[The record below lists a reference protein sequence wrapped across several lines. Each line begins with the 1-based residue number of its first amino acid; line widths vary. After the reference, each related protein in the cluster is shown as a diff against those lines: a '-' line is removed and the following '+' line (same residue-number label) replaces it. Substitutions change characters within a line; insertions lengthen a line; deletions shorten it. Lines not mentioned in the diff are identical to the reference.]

1 MKDKLKF
8 YINGQWVESESN
20 EKIEVINPANET
32 IVGHVTA
39 GTIEDIDSAVK
50 AAANAFK
57 TYQFSSK
64 NERIE
69 LLNNVIAEYENR
81 YQDFVDTI
89 TEEMGAPLWL
99 SSKAQASTG
108 IKNLNE
114 TLDALKEYEFEK
126 EEGDYILMKEPIGVV
141 GMITPWNWPM
151 NQITTKV
158 SAALAAGCTMVLKPS
173 EISPY
178 CAMLLAEVFDTAGV
192 PAGIF
197 NVVNG
202 YGPTVGAALSEHK
215 YVDMMSFT
223 GSTRAGI
230 AVAQASATTVK
241 RVHQELGGKSSNII
255 LDDVADLERSVK
267 GGAGHCFLNSGQS
280 CNAPT
285 KMLVSS
291 TNYNKAVEVAG
302 ATAES
307 TTVGDPHGEFRMGP
321 IANKAQYEKVL
332 RMIEIGIEEGATLV
346 AGGTERPD
354 GYDSGYYV
362 KPTVFANVTP
372 DMTIAKEEIFGPVLS
387 IIKYETEEEAIQI
400 ANDTEYGLAGYIQGE
415 PSHAHEVAKKIRAG
429 QIIIN
434 GGARGTGAPFG
445 GYKASGNGREHG
457 LHGLEECLETKAVIA
472 PGAYSSKSG
481 SFLIIISNAGW

>member
-20 EKIEVINPANET
+20 EKIEVINPANES

-39 GTIEDIDSAVK
+39 GTKEDIDSAVK
-50 AAANAFK
+50 AASNAFE

-64 NERIE
+64 DDRIE
-69 LLNNVIAEYENR
+69 ILNNVIAEYENR

-114 TLDALKEYEFEK
+114 TLDALKEYQFEK
-126 EEGDYILMKEPIGVV
+126 AEGDYILMKEQIGVV

-215 YVDMMSFT
+215 DVDMMSFT

-230 AVAQASATTVK
+230 AVAQASASTVK

-285 KMLVSS
+285 KMLVSA
-291 TNYNKAVEVAG
+291 TNYEKAVEVAA

-346 AGGTERPD
+346 AGGVERPD

-372 DMTIAKEEIFGPVLS
+372 DMTIAQEEIFGPVLS

-415 PSHAHEVAKKIRAG
+415 PGHAHEVAKKIRAG

-472 PGAYSSKSG
+472 PDA
-481 SFLIIISNAGW
+481 

>member
-39 GTIEDIDSAVK
+39 GTKEDIDSAVN

-64 NERIE
+64 DERID

-215 YVDMMSFT
+215 DVDMMSFT

-291 TNYNKAVEVAG
+291 TNYDKAIEVAG

-472 PGAYSSKSG
+472 PGA
-481 SFLIIISNAGW
+481 

>member
-1 MKDKLKF
+1 MKDKLNF
-8 YINGQWVESESN
+8 YIDGQWVEPKSSET
-20 EKIEVINPANET
+20 IEVINPANEN
-32 IVGHVTA
+32 IIGHVAA
-39 GTIEDIDSAVK
+39 GTKEDIDMAVK
-50 AAANAFK
+50 AASRAFESFQ
-57 TYQFSSK
+57 YSSK
-64 NERIE
+64 DDRIE
-69 LLNNVIAEYENR
+69 MLNNVISEYENR

-114 TLDALKEYEFEK
+114 TLDAIKEYEFEK
-126 EEGDYILMKEPIGVV
+126 KEGDYILIKEPIGVV

-178 CAMLLAEVFDTAGV
+178 CGMLLAEVFDK
-192 PAGIF
+192 AGIPNGVF
-197 NVVNG
+197 NLVNG
-202 YGPTVGAALSEHK
+202 YGPVVGAALSEHK
-215 YVDMMSFT
+215 DVAMMSFT

-230 AVAQASATTVK
+230 AVAQASASSVK

-255 LDDVADLERSVK
+255 LDDVADLEKSVK

-291 TNYNKAVEVAG
+291 KNYEKAIEVAVT
-302 ATAES
+302 TAKN
-307 TTVGDPHGEFRMGP
+307 TTVGDPHGEFRIGP
-321 IANKAQYEKVL
+321 IANKTQYEKIL
-332 RMIEIGIEEGATLV
+332 RLIELGIEEGATLV
-346 AGGTERPD
+346 AGGVDMPE
-354 GYDSGYYV
+354 GCEKGYYV
-362 KPTVFANVTP
+362 QPTVFANVTM
-372 DMTIAKEEIFGPVLS
+372 DMTIANEEIFGPVLCM
-387 IIKYETEEEAIQI
+387 IKYETEEEAIKI

-415 PSHAHEVAKKIRAG
+415 ASHAHEVAKKIRAG

-434 GGARGTGAPFG
+434 GGAKGTGAPFG
-445 GYKASGNGREHG
+445 GYKSSGNGREHG
-457 LHGLEECLETKAVIA
+457 RHGLEECLETKAVIA
-472 PGAYSSKSG
+472 PSS
-481 SFLIIISNAGW
+481 

>member
-39 GTIEDIDSAVK
+39 GTKEDIDSAVK

-64 NERIE
+64 DQRIE

-126 EEGDYILMKEPIGVV
+126 EEGNYILMKEPIGVV

-215 YVDMMSFT
+215 DVDMMSFT

-280 CNAPT
+280 CNAPS

-291 TNYNKAVEVAG
+291 TNYDKAVEVAG
-302 ATAES
+302 ATSES

-472 PGAYSSKSG
+472 PEA
-481 SFLIIISNAGW
+481 

>member
-39 GTIEDIDSAVK
+39 GTKEDIDSAVK

-64 NERIE
+64 DERIE

-215 YVDMMSFT
+215 DVDMMSFT

-291 TNYNKAVEVAG
+291 TNYDKAVEVAG

-307 TTVGDPHGEFRMGP
+307 TTVGDPLGEFRMGP

-472 PGAYSSKSG
+472 PGA
-481 SFLIIISNAGW
+481 